1 MRVAFGTVLDRA
13 WGTTLGVVGQRKLSG
28 QLDLRADDGK
38 TYAIAFTDGV
48 VVAATS
54 PLASDSIARIALT
67 SHLVSS
73 SQIGEITRRLAA
85 APERDEVEVLAET
98 TRLGVEHV
106 AILRRKL
113 TIARAARTFSVDR
126 GEFEIVDEVGIPV
139 RPDCSVPLGA
149 VMFHGV
155 RMNLSEQRLAEDLL
169 ELGTSYRLREISDDD
184 LDGFQF
190 GTDSGLI
197 IDELREGTTLAALE
211 ANHRDVEP
219 RTMKAM
225 VYALVTCGACEA
237 VGGKPVD
244 RAAAHPPPPPLS
256 RTITPTSRTVTEA
269 TLVSRTSTVRGN
281 FASRPAVEMPRRSTV
296 DLPRRPA
303 VETHRAADI
312 TTPPTGISIKRS
324 NAPTMMG
331 QQANQA
337 PHTSRTITAPR
348 TITSRDRAARE
359 IEALIA
365 TRIAMIERNAD
376 HFAVLGIVP
385 EAPVEAVRAAY
396 FSMARKLHADSLKEV
411 GIVDEAGHGP
421 RVLAQL
427 NAAFMVLSDA
437 TRRRD
442 YVSALKRGELTAVA
456 PRARTGEL
464 DKSEL
469 AMEAF
474 QRGELALRREQISE
488 AVDELGKAARLA
500 PQNLDYAALLAWARF
515 CASEDKQ
522 SISGETRR
530 ALLRAIDRSS
540 NPLNWHFLLGRIERI
555 LGRTR
560 EALAHFQEVLDV
572 NPAHQEAAAE
582 VRVLLTRTKEST
594 ESKGLFG
601 RKR

>member
-1 MRVAFGTVLDRA
+1 M
-13 WGTTLGVVGQRKLSG
+13 TLGVVGQRKLSG
-28 QLDLRADDGK
+28 QLNLCADDGK
-38 TYAIAFTDGV
+38 TYAIAFVDGV

-67 SHLVSS
+67 SHLISS

-85 APERDEVEVLAET
+85 APDRDEVEVLAET

-126 GEFEIVDEVGIPV
+126 GEFEIVDEIGIPV
-139 RPDCSVPLGA
+139 RPDCAVPLGA

-155 RMNLSEQRLAEDLL
+155 RMNLSEQRLGEDLL
-169 ELGTSYRLREISDDD
+169 ELGSSYRMREVSDND

-197 IDELREGTTLAALE
+197 IDELREGATLAALE

-219 RTMKAM
+219 RTLKAI
-225 VYALVTCGACEA
+225 VYALVACGACEA

-244 RAAAHPPPPPLS
+244 RAAAHPPPQVP
-256 RTITPTSRTVTEA
+256 RTITPTSRTVTGA
-269 TLVSRTSTVRGN
+269 TLVSRTATVRGN
-281 FASRPAVEMPRRSTV
+281 FAGRPAVE
-296 DLPRRPA
+296 LPRRPA
-303 VETHRAADI
+303 IETHRGADI
-312 TTPPTGISIKRS
+312 TTPPTGISIQRS

-337 PHTSRTITAPR
+337 PHASRTITSPR
-348 TITSRDRAARE
+348 TITSRDRTSRD

-376 HFAVLGIVP
+376 HFALLGIVP
-385 EAPVEAVRAAY
+385 EAPTEAVRAAY

-427 NAAFMVLSDA
+427 NAAFMVLSDSM
-437 TRRRD
+437 RRRD
-442 YVSALKRGELTAVA
+442 YVSSLKRGELTAVA
-456 PRARTGEL
+456 PRARTGDL

-469 AMEAF
+469 ATEAF
-474 QRGELALRREQISE
+474 QRGEAALRREQISV
-488 AVDELGKAARLA
+488 AIDELGKAVRLV
-500 PQNLDYAALLAWARF
+500 PENLDYAALLAWARF
-515 CASEDKQ
+515 CASDDKQ
-522 SISGETRR
+522 AISGDTRR

-555 LGRTR
+555 LGRNR
-560 EALAHFQEVLDV
+560 EALAHFQEVLEV
-572 NPAHQEAAAE
+572 NPAHHEAAAE
-582 VRVLLTRTKEST
+582 VRVLLTRIQSGGT